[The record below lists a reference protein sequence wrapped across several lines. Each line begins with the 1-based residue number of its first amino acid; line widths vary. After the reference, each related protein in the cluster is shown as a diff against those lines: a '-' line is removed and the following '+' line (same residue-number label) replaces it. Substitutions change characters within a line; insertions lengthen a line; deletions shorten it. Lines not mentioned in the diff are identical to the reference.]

1 MLAAVNVISGPA
13 VTAPSGWTLVR
24 RDASAGSPSVAQS
37 LYVRVAGG
45 SEPASYTW
53 TFAAAHGASG
63 GIVAYSGVSNSSPVE
78 ASSGQAS
85 TTNSVTA
92 PSVTTTA
99 PGSMVVGF
107 FGMNGHRSVTPPA
120 GMSERFEQQL
130 TSPPGEKVTSEVA
143 DVLQAAAGATGAKTA
158 TLDSASRA
166 VGQLVALRPGP

>member
-1 MLAAVNVISGPA
+1 
-13 VTAPSGWTLVR
+13 
-24 RDASAGSPSVAQS
+24 
-37 LYVRVAGG
+37 
-45 SEPASYTW
+45 
-53 TFAAAHGASG
+53 
-63 GIVAYSGVSNSSPVE
+63 
-78 ASSGQAS
+78 
-85 TTNSVTA
+85 
-92 PSVTTTA
+92 
-99 PGSMVVGF
+99 MVVGF